1 MPGWYGAEDR
11 GAQKTQRAGMGW
23 KTGEV
28 LREWGGQGYLQYWGA
43 SKFHP
48 EQNFLQFEERQ

>member
-11 GAQKTQRAGMGW
+11 GHRRLKELVWGGRLGSL
-23 KTGEV
+23 GEV
-28 LREWGGQGYLQYWGA
+28 LREWGGQGYQQYWGA

-48 EQNFLQFEERQ
+48 ELSAV

>member
-1 MPGWYGAEDR
+1 MGQKTGGTEDSKSWYGVEDWGR
-11 GAQKTQRAGMGW
+11 
-23 KTGEV
+23 GEV

-48 EQNFLQFEERQ
+48 ELSAV